1 MTSALEICER
11 CESPLE
17 IGDLRCSICGQAS
30 PADRPHAEKLTVQVL
45 RCKGCGAATAY
56 DIEHQA
62 PSCTFCDSVVEVETV
77 DDPMEQSEGYL
88 PFTIGQD
95 EARKAMR
102 HWLSSLGWFRPSD
115 LTTSARLE
123 QLKPLW
129 WVGWVFDAESFVSW
143 AADSNAG
150 SRRSAWAPHSGQVD
164 MTFDDI
170 LVSASRGLS
179 DAEVSAIGP
188 GCDLGTIRNEPE
200 GVQNATIE
208 QFDLQ
213 RSQARQ
219 QVIEAIQAIAA
230 QRVEQ
235 SEILGTRFRKTSVS
249 VVLRKLITRRFSL
262 PAWVLAYRYKGRL
275 YRMVICGQNA
285 SYVTGSA
292 PYSIVK
298 IVFVAM
304 CVVAAVL
311 AVFTVIAAG

>member
-1 MTSALEICER
+1 MTSAIKNCER

-17 IGDLRCSICGQAS
+17 TGDLRCSICGQVS

-56 DIEHQA
+56 NIKHLA
-62 PSCTFCDSVVEVETV
+62 PSCTFCDSVVEVETLE
-77 DDPMEQSEGYL
+77 DPMEQSEGYL
-88 PFTIGQD
+88 PFTISQD

-129 WVGWVFDAESFVSW
+129 WAGWIFDAESRVSW

-150 SRRSAWAPHSGQVD
+150 ARRSAWAPHSGQVD

-188 GCDLGTIRNEPE
+188 GCDLTSIRDQPE
-200 GVQNATIE
+200 GAQNATIE

-219 QVIEAIQAIAA
+219 QIIEAIQNIAA
-230 QRVEQ
+230 RRVEQ
-235 SEILGTRFRKTSVS
+235 SEIPGTSFRKTHVS
-249 VVLRKLITRRFSL
+249 VVLRKLITRRISL
-262 PAWVLAYRYKGRL
+262 PAWILAYRYKGRL
-275 YRMVICGQNA
+275 YRMVISGQDA
-285 SYVTGSA
+285 TYVTGIA
-292 PYSIVK
+292 PYSVAK
-298 IVFVAM
+298 IILVAT
-304 CVVAAVL
+304 CILAVL
-311 AVFTVIAAG
+311 LVVIAAIVAS

>member
-1 MTSALEICER
+1 MTSFIENCER

-17 IGDLRCSICGQAS
+17 TGDLRCSICGQVA
-30 PADRPHAEKLTVQVL
+30 PADRPHAKKLTVQVL

-56 DIEHQA
+56 DIKHQA
-62 PSCTFCDSVVEVETV
+62 PSCTFCDSVVEVETLE
-77 DDPMEQSEGYL
+77 DPQEQSGGYL

-115 LTTSARLE
+115 LTTAARLE

-129 WVGWVFDAESFVSW
+129 WVGWVFDAESHVSW

-150 SRRSAWAPHSGQVD
+150 SRRSSWAPHSGQVG

-179 DAEVSAIGP
+179 DAEVSAISP
-188 GCDLGTIRNEPE
+188 GCNLASIREQPE
-200 GVQNATIE
+200 GAQNATIE
-208 QFDLQ
+208 QFELQ

-219 QVIEAIQAIAA
+219 QIIEAIQAIAA
-230 QRVEQ
+230 QRVESQ
-235 SEILGTRFRKTSVS
+235 HVPGTHFRKTQVS
-249 VVLRKLITRRFSL
+249 VVLRKLITRRVSL
-262 PAWVLAYRYKGRL
+262 PAWILAYRYKGKL

-292 PYSIVK
+292 PYSVARIIV
-298 IVFVAM
+298 VAA
-304 CVVAAVL
+304 CVVAAL
-311 AVFTVIAAG
+311 LTVFAAIAAG